1 MAQTQQLT
9 LCSRKAAIFG
19 AALLAG
25 TACSLCSK
33 TLLSIHGE
41 SADGNDEALASP
53 PVQTAAMFFGM
64 LIALPMYWVG
74 LWCENRKGWTRG
86 YEAVVEPRPPV
97 PTWLYFLMAAPS
109 IFDMLA
115 TTLCMF
121 GLVSVNV
128 SLYQMLRGG
137 SSIAFTSIMKHYC
150 LPGDGLKKHNWVGVF
165 LCIISIILC
174 GLSVSAGAAAD
185 DSSSDST
192 QGSPLIGVMLILCGG
207 LVQSIQYVFEE
218 RVMDEDM
225 GLAPMLVVGLEG
237 LWGFF
242 FCLTLILPVLYY
254 LPGND
259 HGHLS
264 DPINSVELILENKP
278 IYLTM
283 IAYTC
288 SIFTYNS
295 LSVMVTK
302 ELDAVWHS
310 ILDLWRPITVWVLD
324 LFLHYDMSTSL
335 GEAWTY
341 PASYI
346 QLAAMIVLLYGTA
359 IYNQSIDIPFWLGGM
374 ESDAKASDIYASP
387 MLTSSPFIQR
397 TINARELKHVHP
409 SNVRIDLKMKP
420 MGGQRQAAA
429 EI

>member
-1 MAQTQQLT
+1 MAPQQLT
-9 LCSRKAAIFG
+9 LCSRKAAIFA

-25 TACSLCSK
+25 TGCSLCSK

-41 SADGNDEALASP
+41 SSDGNDEALASP

-64 LIALPMYWVG
+64 LIALPMYWISC
-74 LWCENRKGWTRG
+74 WCEKRRGWAGG
-86 YEAVVEPRPPV
+86 YEAVVETAKPV

-137 SSIAFTSIMKHYC
+137 SSIAFTSIMKHFC
-150 LPGDGLKKHNWVGVF
+150 LPGDGLQRHNWVGVF

-174 GLSVSAGAAAD
+174 GLSVYAGSSSD
-185 DSSSDST
+185 DSSDS
-192 QGSPLIGVMLILCGG
+192 SPSGNPLFGVMLILCGG

-237 LWGFF
+237 AWGFF
-242 FCLTLILPVLYY
+242 FCCTLILPLLYY

-264 DPINSVELILENKP
+264 DPINSLELIYENKP
-278 IYLTM
+278 IYLTFFM
-283 IAYTC
+283 YMAT
-288 SIFTYNS
+288 IFTYNS

-310 ILDLWRPITVWVLD
+310 ILDLWRPITVWILD
-324 LFLHYDMSTSL
+324 LILHYDVNSSL

-341 PASYI
+341 PSSHI
-346 QLAAMIVLLYGTA
+346 QLAAMVVLLYGTA
-359 IYNQSIDIPFWLGGM
+359 IYNQSVDIPFFLGG
-374 ESDAKASDIYASP
+374 SDIDHKTASLYASP

-397 TINARELKHVHP
+397 TIQAREEDFNKSHRQLD
-409 SNVRIDLKMKP
+409 IQIKP
-420 MGGQRQAAA
+420 MGANGKRLAA
-429 EI
+429 EV